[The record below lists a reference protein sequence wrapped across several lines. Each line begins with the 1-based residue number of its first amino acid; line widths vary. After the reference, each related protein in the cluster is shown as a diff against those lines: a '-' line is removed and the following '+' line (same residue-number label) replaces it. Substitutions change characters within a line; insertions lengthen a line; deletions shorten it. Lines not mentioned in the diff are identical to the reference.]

1 MQYVSQVC
9 PIVSPVFSIFISCNL
24 ILSKFSQAANIFCQ
38 IPINN
43 DYGKLITYNS
53 QIDTGVNVQSGM
65 YNSINIGLWD
75 QLYQPL
81 QFIDNELVLMLVI
94 DHN

>member
-1 MQYVSQVC
+1 MIY
-9 PIVSPVFSIFISCNL
+9 NL
-24 ILSKFSQAANIFCQ
+24 ILSKFSQVGNIFCQ
-38 IPINN
+38 IPINAE
-43 DYGKLITYNS
+43 YGKLISYNS

-75 QLYQPL
+75 QLYNPL